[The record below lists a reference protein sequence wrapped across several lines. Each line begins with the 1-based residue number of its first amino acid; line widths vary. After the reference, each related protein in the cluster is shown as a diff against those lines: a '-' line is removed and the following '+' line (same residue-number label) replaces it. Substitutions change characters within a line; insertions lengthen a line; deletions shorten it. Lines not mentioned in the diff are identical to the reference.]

1 MNRQSIHV
9 VQEMI
14 IGAFSHLSRV
24 DDEFI
29 KELIKKV
36 SEEENGKETI
46 AGFWAFSE
54 IADCQSESMVQQD
67 SGLFPRLQTAKVSLS
82 YGFWAFSEIADCQ
95 SESIV
100 QILGFL
106 RDCRLPKRVYR
117 TDSTLA
123 NRAGGR

>member
-1 MNRQSIHV
+1 MNRQSIHI

-54 IADCQSESMVQQD
+54 IADCQ
-67 SGLFPRLQTAKVSLS
+67 K
-82 YGFWAFSEIADCQ
+82 
-95 SESIV
+95 ESIV
-100 QILGFL
+100 QIRHLQTGPEADERKMKTICSYHVYQSVCLDLQPFL
-106 RDCRLPKRVYR
+106 KLPSNVIVF
-117 TDSTLA
+117 LFL
-123 NRAGGR
+123 